1 METAEFVGLIRTL
14 LIIGLIYFGVRIIMK
29 VILPWAIKRF
39 FKKVQSKMEDQM
51 KNQSTQQDSPG
62 FQKNGD
68 VFVKPPPKKNKD
80 KNEPKG
86 GEYVDF
92 EEVD

>member
-1 METAEFVGLIRTL
+1 METAEFMGLIRTL

-29 VILPWAIKRF
+29 VILPWAVKRF
-39 FKKVQSKMEDQM
+39 FKRVKSKMEDQM
-51 KNQSTQQDSPG
+51 KNQANKQGDSG
-62 FQKNGD
+62 FKKNGD

-80 KNEPKG
+80 NIEPKG

>member
-1 METAEFVGLIRTL
+1 VETAEFVGLIRTL

-39 FKKVQSKMEDQM
+39 FKRVQSKMEDQM
-51 KNQSTQQDSPG
+51 KNQANQQGSSG
-62 FQKNGD
+62 FQQNGD